1 MTQWMHFKLKFQ
13 RYNLST
19 LGEKVKKIRSK
30 NAGPFWITI
39 DIFCGD
45 KNIYKEVCNKLK
57 NSKISSL
64 LMISEQDLKRFEI
77 DNLNVIKF
85 SFPRKIIQGDIFDRD
100 MHGAQLAVLLS
111 EMKL

>member
-1 MTQWMHFKLKFQ
+1 MHLKLKFQ
-13 RYNLST
+13 RFNLST

-39 DIFCGD
+39 DIFCGNKKVYED
-45 KNIYKEVCNKLK
+45 VCNELT
-57 NSKISSL
+57 NSKIVRL
-64 LMISEQDLKRFEI
+64 LMISGQDLKRFEI

-85 SFPRKIIQGDIFDRD
+85 SFPRKIIQGNIFDRD

-111 EMKL
+111 EMKF

>member
-1 MTQWMHFKLKFQ
+1 MP
-13 RYNLST
+13 T

-39 DIFCGD
+39 DIFCGN
-45 KNIYKEVCNKLK
+45 KKIYKEVCNKLK
-57 NSKISSL
+57 NSEIINL
-64 LMISEQDLKRFEI
+64 LMISEQQLKRFEI
-77 DNLNVIKF
+77 DDLNVIKF

-111 EMKL
+111 EMKF